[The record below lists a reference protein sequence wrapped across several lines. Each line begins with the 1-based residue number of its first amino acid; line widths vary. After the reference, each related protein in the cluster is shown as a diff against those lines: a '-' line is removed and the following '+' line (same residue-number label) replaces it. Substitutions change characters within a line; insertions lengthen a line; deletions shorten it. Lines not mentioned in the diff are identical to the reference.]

1 MCSLFRG
8 TWIARVRDVER
19 TREGRSN
26 GIGEKIQ
33 KLFEIWESFE
43 EHEEINKSTKRE
55 RGKLYQRENRMN

>member
-1 MCSLFRG
+1 M
-8 TWIARVRDVER
+8 ER